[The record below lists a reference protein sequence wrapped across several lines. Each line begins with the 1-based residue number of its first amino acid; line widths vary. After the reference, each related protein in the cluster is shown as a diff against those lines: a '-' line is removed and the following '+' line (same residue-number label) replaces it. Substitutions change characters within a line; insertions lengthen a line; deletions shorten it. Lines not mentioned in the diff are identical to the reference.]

1 MSRLVARIV
10 AVFLTVTGVAHA
22 QAQSA
27 DFNAAVESVHSEI
40 MADPQKALT
49 DARTLQRRVPNYKLS
64 DPVVVADAKAA
75 WLQAEALI
83 NLDKPQEARAVI
95 DAILPRITEL
105 EPDSPARG
113 ELILARGGTAQMLGR
128 LQDSL
133 GDNQTAFRVFQ
144 RANEPRGQAIALQNI
159 AAIYADAG
167 DYATAIKYDQQSI
180 DVYSRDPLLLL
191 SAYNNLGNALF
202 ELGRFAEAQTEYQ
215 RALSYADQLK
225 SALLQARILQN
236 LAKAQANLN
245 NFAGANASV
254 ARGIAITSSG
264 PAAAWRPALEGM
276 GALVAL
282 KQHDLDRGASL
293 IEKAFQGAKNTDAAM
308 PMIDFHR
315 TAYEIYSQ
323 LGDSKKA
330 LAHLEAFQRLDNQAR
345 AVTASTSAALM
356 NARFNF
362 TNQELQLRNLR
373 IEREQAAA
381 RFRNRMQLA
390 LLSAAAVISTLLLI
404 GFLSIRRSR
413 NQVREANTSLLTT
426 NVALEKALAAK
437 TEFLATTSHEIRTP
451 LNGILG
457 MTQVILSGRALDPT
471 LRGRIEL
478 VQGAGETMKALVDD
492 ILDVAKM
499 ETGEL
504 RIQTAEMDL
513 KRLLED
519 AVTVWTGQAET
530 KRIGIEF
537 DLDHCPGK
545 IMADEV
551 RLRQIIFNLMSN
563 AIKFTDRGQVRLAC
577 FSETDEE
584 SGAEGL
590 VIRVADSGI
599 GIPQDRVEEIFE
611 SFRQVDGGVT
621 RRHGGTGLGLA
632 ICRNLARAMGGDV
645 TVVSTLGAGSTFTL
659 TLPLERGAADVAP
672 ADRIAATSLATA
684 NLLMIEPNPLGQG
697 IMRALLAGECASVQ
711 FVTEI
716 SQALDALNT
725 GAIDHVLAE
734 GTGLGLDPVTAG
746 TLAAACADA
755 KARFTLLWREPTPE
769 LLAQFAE
776 EGVSHVVAKPIS
788 APELLSEMNKVYG
801 EPITSRNIAA

>member
-1 MSRLVARIV
+1 MTGLIRL
-10 AVFLTVTGVAHA
+10 LTALALASCGVGVAHA
-22 QAQSA
+22 ANAPAGFDQRVSA
-27 DFNAAVESVHSEI
+27 LRSEMMQDPSRVLVE
-40 MADPQKALT
+40 APGLRALT
-49 DARTLQRRVPNYKLS
+49 PQDASVQMRTHIGAT
-64 DPVVVADAKAA
+64 AD
-75 WLQAEALI
+75 WLRAEALI
-83 NLDKPQEARAVI
+83 RMNRPREA
-95 DAILPRITEL
+95 LPLIRDTL
-105 EPDSPARG
+105 KAMDGTDNDPALRG
-113 ELILARGGTAQMLGR
+113 DLILARGGVASMLGR
-128 LQDSL
+128 VEDSL
-133 GDNQTAFRVFQ
+133 RDYQEAFRLFGAAGAQ
-144 RANEPRGQAIALQNI
+144 RGQAVALQSI
-159 AAIYADAG
+159 GSIYADAH
-167 DYATAIKYDQQSI
+167 DYDNALRYFQQSL
-180 DVYSRDPLLLL
+180 DVSANDPNLLL
-191 SAYNNLGNALF
+191 SAYNNVGNTLF
-202 ELGRFAEAQTEYQ
+202 ELKRYQ
-215 RALSYADQLK
+215 GAAASFGQALGIARQLNNQ
-225 SALLQARILQN
+225 LLQAQILRN
-236 LAKAQANLN
+236 LAATRAEAKQFAPAEASLN
-245 NFAGANASV
+245 EAFRISNN
-254 ARGIAITSSG
+254 G
-264 PAAAWRPALEGM
+264 PAASSRAALY
-276 GALVAL
+276 AVAARVAL
-282 KQHDLDRGASL
+282 RQRQLDRAADL
-293 IEKAFQGAKNTDAAM
+293 IKRALTDAVGAEANL
-308 PMIDFHR
+308 PMRDIHQ
-315 TAYEIYSQ
+315 TAYEIFRDR
-323 LGDSKKA
+323 GDQAEA
-330 LAHLEAFQRLDNQAR
+330 LKHLEAFRQLDDEQRALA
-345 AVTASTSAALM
+345 ASTSAALM
-356 NARFNF
+356 NAQFKF
-362 TNQELQLRNLR
+362 TNQELRYNKA
-373 IEREQAAA
+373 QAQ
-381 RFRNRMQLA
+381 FQNRMQLA

-457 MTQVILSGRALDPT
+457 MTQVILAGRQLDPT
-471 LRGRIEL
+471 LRGRMEL

-537 DLDHCPGK
+537 DLEHCPNK
-545 IMADEV
+545 IIADEV

-563 AIKFTDRGQVRLAC
+563 AIKFTDRGQVRLAA
-577 FSETDEE
+577 FSETDDDSHGER
-584 SGAEGL
+584 L

-645 TVVSTLGAGSTFTL
+645 TVISTLGAGSAFTL

-672 ADRIAATSLATA
+672 ADRVAAMSLPTA

-711 FVTEI
+711 FVTEV
-716 SQALDALNT
+716 SQALDALAT

-734 GTGLGLDPVTAG
+734 GTSLGLDAAG
-746 TLAAACADA
+746 AGALAAACTAA

-769 LLAQFAE
+769 MLDEFAK
-776 EGVSHVVAKPIS
+776 EGVTHVVAKPIT
-788 APELLSEMNKVYG
+788 APDLLSEMNRVYG
-801 EPITSRNIAA
+801 EPIASRNIAA